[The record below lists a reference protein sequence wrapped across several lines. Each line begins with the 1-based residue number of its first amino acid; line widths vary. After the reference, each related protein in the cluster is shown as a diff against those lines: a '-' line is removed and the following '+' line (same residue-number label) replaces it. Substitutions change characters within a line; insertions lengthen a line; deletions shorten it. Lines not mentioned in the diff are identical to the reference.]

1 MRNTK
6 YHTNLSKGCGLIE
19 ETLSLL
25 AICDENTTK
34 DSLADYVHK
43 NNYLAKSTDKR
54 NTDIVKLVFYRRYMK
69 NNPSVPLWLKK
80 IRNKGLM
87 LSQFK
92 QLLMIYTLRENA
104 LAYTYI
110 TNVFNELRISGY
122 ERIPKGNIKTY
133 MYDLIESNKL
143 NWGEAIIK
151 RNISYIKTL
160 LRDFD
165 LINRKGDLLPFE
177 IADFTVIYLMHEL
190 HFEGLSDIA
199 IWNHEDW
206 QLFGLD
212 KYQVRDKILELNLK
226 GGYLA
231 QCTADLMTI
240 SWKYKSMEDLIND
253 KL

>member
-19 ETLSLL
+19 ETLTLL
-25 AICDENTTK
+25 SICDEKTTK
-34 DSLADYVHK
+34 ESLADYVH
-43 NNYLAKSTDKR
+43 NNNSLAKFTDKR
-54 NTDIVKLVFYRRYMK
+54 NTDIVKLVFYPRYLK
-69 NNPSVPLWLKK
+69 NNPSVALWLKK

-87 LSQFK
+87 LPQFK
-92 QLLMIYTLRENA
+92 QLLMIYTFRENA
-104 LAYTYI
+104 LAYNYI
-110 TNVFNELRISGY
+110 TDNLNELRISGY
-122 ERIPKGNIKTY
+122 ERIPKDNIKNY
-133 MYDLIESNKL
+133 IYNIIESNKL

-151 RNISYIKTL
+151 RHISYIKSL
-160 LRDFD
+160 LCDFD
-165 LINRKGDLLPFE
+165 LINKKGDLLPYE
-177 IADFTVIYLMHEL
+177 IADFTVMYLMHEL

-206 QLFGLD
+206 QLFGLE
-212 KYQVRDKILELNLK
+212 KHQVRDKILELNFK